1 MKNRT
6 TDRVNVMIGYYN
18 YTVILTYISALTALY
33 GIFMAIQGRPLAGI
47 VCLLVSACC
56 DMFDGQIA
64 RTKKD
69 RTEQEKKFGIQI
81 DSLSDVI
88 AFGVLPAAIGYALGM
103 TEWYYMLILGAYML
117 AALIRLAY
125 FNVSEEERQSKTSEK
140 RKSYEGLPVPN
151 CAIGLPLVMC
161 FRNILGDALTPV
173 FAGMMLLIAVLFVA
187 RFRVVKVTGKAL
199 LIFVGVGAVL
209 LTFVLLGLGK

>member
-1 MKNRT
+1 
-6 TDRVNVMIGYYN
+6 MIGYYN
-18 YTVILTYISALTALY
+18 YTVILTYISALSALY
-33 GIFMAIQGRPLAGI
+33 GVFMSIQGRPLAGI
-47 VCLLVSACC
+47 VCLLISGCC
-56 DMFDGQIA
+56 DMFDGQVA
-64 RTKKD
+64 RTKKN
-69 RTEQEKKFGIQI
+69 RTEQEKKYGIQI

-103 TEWYYMLILGAYML
+103 REWYYMLILGAYML

-125 FNVSEEERQSKTSEK
+125 FNVSEEERQSKTAEK

-161 FRNILGDALTPV
+161 FRNVLGEALLTPV
-173 FAGMMLLIAVLFVA
+173 FAGMMLLIAVLFVV
-187 RFRVVKVTGKAL
+187 RFRVTKVSGKTL

-209 LTFVLLGLGK
+209 LTFALLGLGGN

>member
-1 MKNRT
+1 
-6 TDRVNVMIGYYN
+6 
-18 YTVILTYISALTALY
+18 
-33 GIFMAIQGRPLAGI
+33 
-47 VCLLVSACC
+47 
-56 DMFDGQIA
+56 
-64 RTKKD
+64 
-69 RTEQEKKFGIQI
+69 
-81 DSLSDVI
+81 
-88 AFGVLPAAIGYALGM
+88 
-103 TEWYYMLILGAYML
+103 ML

-161 FRNILGDALTPV
+161 FRNVLGDALVPV
-173 FAGMMLLIAVLFVA
+173 FAGMMLLIAVLFLV
-187 RFRVVKVTGKAL
+187 RFRVVKVTGQAL

>member
-1 MKNRT
+1 MLKF
-6 TDRVNVMIGYYN
+6 IGFYD
-18 YTVILTYISALTALY
+18 YTVILTYVSALTALF
-33 GIFMAIQGRPLAGI
+33 GVFMAIQGRPLAGI
-47 VCLLVSACC
+47 VCLLVSGCC

-103 TEWYYMLILGAYML
+103 TEWYYMIILGMYML

-161 FRNILGDALTPV
+161 FRNVLGDALVPV